1 MESLLSTG
9 VMQKTWNTGKKFK
22 VGIYMKIILMEENY
36 QNNRSKQLFKT
47 AKDNKFSRVLSILY
61 SVSFIHI
68 TYGATLQKNC
78 SKIIYQ

>member
-1 MESLLSTG
+1 
-9 VMQKTWNTGKKFK
+9 
-22 VGIYMKIILMEENY
+22 MEENY